1 MHALALTSTRTS
13 TVDYLRTEHATLLAQ
28 ILGIVGF
35 ALLAVAGAQVKIFL
49 WEIPI
54 TLQTVAIY
62 GSGMF
67 LGARNGLF
75 AMSLYLGLGMFFP
88 VFAGDAFGPA
98 YLFGAAS
105 AGYLLAAPLVAAL
118 IGALSTRWNTL
129 PGSFLAIFAGS
140 LLLFTCGVTWL
151 HFMAGHESWWM
162 SIERGW
168 LRFVVWDLT
177 KILLVAGAYV
187 GARRLTARD

>member
-1 MHALALTSTRTS
+1 MPALSLTSTRS
-13 TVDYLRTEHATLLAQ
+13 SLVDYLRTEDATLLAQ

-35 ALLAVAGAQVKIFL
+35 AVLAAAGAQVKIFI

-62 GSGMF
+62 GSGLF
-67 LGARNGLF
+67 LGARNGLLS
-75 AMSLYLGLGMFFP
+75 MGLYLAVGMFFP
-88 VFAGDAFGPA
+88 VFAGDTFGPA

-118 IGALSTRWNTL
+118 VGTLSARWNTL
-129 PGSFLAIFAGS
+129 PGSVLAVLAGS
-140 LLLFTCGVTWL
+140 ALLFASGVTWL
-151 HFMAGHESWWM
+151 HYFAGHESWWM

-168 LRFVVWDLT
+168 LRFVVWDFA
-177 KILLVAGAYV
+177 KVLLVAGAYV
-187 GARRLTARD
+187 GARRLTTRD